1 MNIQEKGLVIIRTKE
16 TDQEAEETVTTRRIT
31 IQHNAITQTIGE
43 DIDKEIENDPAVS
56 RIRLGRHLKTA
67 DNNNKRIMDH
77 FRDQLTH
84 LITKEGMGRVGT
96 IALILRNK

>member
-1 MNIQEKGLVIIRTKE
+1 MNIQKNGLVIIRTKE

-67 DNNNKRIMDH
+67 DNNNKRIIDH
-77 FRDQLTH
+77 FRDKLTH